1 MLDTLRRGQRWL
13 TGLFVLAVGGV
24 FVFFIGIG
32 QPLQGRSA
40 STIVKVGRYEYDR
53 NDFERLRERREAQ
66 IQESVGEGYDA
77 RAMRDTLDQLTIQSL
92 VDRGLL
98 SLEAEALGLTVA
110 KQEIERIVRSA
121 GIFRGEDGR
130 FDREAFERYAEYE
143 FGNQHNFI
151 EEQRQGLLATKLVRL
166 LATQAR
172 VSDAEA
178 HEVVRRRLEA
188 VQLAIVSL
196 DATSPPAGLEI
207 SEEQVQGLL
216 TAREADAKALY
227 EQRLETYDVPEQV
240 RARHIL
246 LRVEPGA
253 PAEAVEAR
261 RREAEAIHARLVGGE
276 DFASLASSL
285 SEDPGSKESG
295 GDLGFF
301 KRGQMVKPFEDA
313 AFALGPGELS
323 PVFRSDFGFHLL
335 RVEERKPA
343 QLRTFD
349 EVKAELAREILG
361 REAARELARGIADRL
376 AEAIR
381 AGKSLETAAREAK
394 LTLDRTGR
402 LQRRPDGYVP
412 GLGAAQDLLALAFT
426 LPAGAS
432 SPQIFEVG
440 GKLALIQ
447 VLERAEPAAEE
458 IAAAAAAERSQ
469 LLEQKRRELSDT
481 WLARTAQPARQPR
494 AAQREPR
501 SARRARV
508 LRRSGER
515 FLLVPDQLHEL
526 GARLGVALEG
536 AAHRAGDGEGVLLG
550 DPAHH
555 HAQVDRLDHHRDA
568 LGLEHALERLRD
580 LRGETLLHLQAP
592 AEHLDQARDLR
603 EPHHLALRQVGD
615 VRAPEERQHVVLAEA
630 VEVDVLHDHHLVVAD
645 VEERVVEDLRRDPA
659 SSPCR
664 RSASPWPRAPA
675 CAAGRRG
682 RGPRRSPSA
691 AARSGARS
699 DPRCVRSFHFSIH
712 EGVSSRLRPR
722 ARAPVAPRRRARSRG
737 PARRGSPAP
746 GSPPSARAA
755 RRRDPR

>member
-13 TGLFVLAVGGV
+13 TGLFVLAVGAV
-24 FVFFIGIG
+24 FVLFIGIG
-32 QPLQGRSA
+32 QPLRGPGA

-77 RAMRDTLDQLTIQSL
+77 RAMRGTLDQLTVQSL

-98 SLEAEALGLTVA
+98 SLEAEAVGLTVA

-121 GIFRGEDGR
+121 GFFRGEGGR
-130 FDREAFERYAEYE
+130 FDRAAFERYVEYE
-143 FGNQHNFI
+143 FGSQQNFI

-178 HEVVRRRLEA
+178 RGVVRRRLET

-196 DATSPPAGLEI
+196 DATNPPEGLEI
-207 SEEQVQGLL
+207 SEEQAQGLL

-240 RARHIL
+240 HARHIL

-253 PAEAVEAR
+253 SAEAAEER
-261 RREAEAIHARLVGGE
+261 RKAAEAIHARLVGGE
-276 DFASLASSL
+276 DFASLASAL

-323 PVFRSDFGFHLL
+323 PVFRSDFGFHVL
-335 RVEERKPA
+335 RVEERKSA

-349 EVKAELAREILG
+349 QVKAELAREILG
-361 REAARELARGIADRL
+361 REAALEVARGIANRL

-394 LTLDRTGR
+394 LTLDRTGQ

-412 GLGAAQDLLALAFT
+412 GLGAAQDLLAVAFT

-447 VLERAEPAAEE
+447 VLEHSEPAAEE
-458 IAAAAAAERSQ
+458 IAAAASAERTQ
-469 LLEQKRRELSDT
+469 LLEQKRRELSET
-481 WLARTAQPARQPR
+481 WLAQRRNQL
-494 AAQREPR
+494 AAE
-501 SARRARV
+501 
-508 LRRSGER
+508 G
-515 FLLVPDQLHEL
+515 QLSVNL
-526 GARLGVALEG
+526 A
-536 AAHRAGDGEGVLLG
+536 LLG
-550 DPAHH
+550 
-555 HAQVDRLDHHRDA
+555 
-568 LGLEHALERLRD
+568 
-580 LRGETLLHLQAP
+580 RGE
-592 AEHLDQARDLR
+592 
-603 EPHHLALRQVGD
+603 
-615 VRAPEERQHVVLAEA
+615 
-630 VEVDVLHDHHLVVAD
+630 
-645 VEERVVEDLRRDPA
+645 
-659 SSPCR
+659 S
-664 RSASPWPRAPA
+664 
-675 CAAGRRG
+675 
-682 RGPRRSPSA
+682 
-691 AARSGARS
+691 
-699 DPRCVRSFHFSIH
+699 
-712 EGVSSRLRPR
+712 
-722 ARAPVAPRRRARSRG
+722 
-737 PARRGSPAP
+737 
-746 GSPPSARAA
+746 
-755 RRRDPR
+755 